1 MICDLYLGL
10 INFRKERKEIT
21 TMLTKSTLQKIKTAY
36 VGKKG
41 KGRIVF
47 DPEGVERFNIAHL
60 ILTDVQYR
68 RSVIITISTLAGK
81 LEVYSFKGEITIYEI
96 NDIQS
101 ILDNN

>member
-1 MICDLYLGL
+1 
-10 INFRKERKEIT
+10 
-21 TMLTKSTLQKIKTAY
+21 MLTKSTLQKIKTAY

-60 ILTDVQYR
+60 ILTDVR
-68 RSVIITISTLAGK
+68 FHRSVIITISTLAGK

-96 NDIQS
+96 NEIQS
-101 ILDNN
+101 ILDNNKYEK

>member
-1 MICDLYLGL
+1 
-10 INFRKERKEIT
+10 
-21 TMLTKSTLQKIKTAY
+21 MLTKSTLQKIKTAY

-60 ILTDVQYR
+60 ILTDVR
-68 RSVIITISTLAGK
+68 FHRSVIITISTLAGK

-101 ILDNN
+101 ILDNNDFERFILRALK